1 MRTCPYTGS
10 NAISLAYC
18 ALYTAIP
25 LVHVP
30 GFRCQADAMQARL
43 GRLHIDES
51 RWININSSLNQV
63 KFNWNTQLSNS
74 KNLGIDSKKYDR
86 LFLDLF

>member
-51 RWININSSLNQV
+51 RWININLTAV
-63 KFNWNTQLSNS
+63 GVFRRLPGCVLANTVS
-74 KNLGIDSKKYDR
+74 
-86 LFLDLF
+86 